1 MEILKVEATS
11 PTTAKGKLEVEG
23 LVSKT
28 FNELGFLRI
37 EQNALHRQLEFKR
50 SILEEKMEWVV
61 LGETLLTNIELDSLR
76 LDDALLR

>member
-1 MEILKVEATS
+1 
-11 PTTAKGKLEVEG
+11 
-23 LVSKT
+23 
-28 FNELGFLRI
+28 LGFLRI